1 MASQLKF
8 KDQLRLQKYKTLLK
22 GIEDSRIL
30 SVMTIKDY
38 LALVLVQANYQTYLV
53 FTDRASGEFRGAY
66 HYQREIKSGFISLCA
81 EGPEEVE
88 LDEELGLKKI
98 DLATSNGVN
107 SHAQQPKTGD
117 EAMIVDQENHHNH

>member
-1 MASQLKF
+1 MC
-8 KDQLRLQKYKTLLK
+8 
-22 GIEDSRIL
+22 
-30 SVMTIKDY
+30 DY
-38 LALVLVQANYQTYLV
+38 IVLELVQANYQTYLV
-53 FTDRASGEFRGAY
+53 FTDREDGTFRGAY

-88 LDEELGLKKI
+88 LDEDLGLKKI

-117 EAMIVDQENHHNH
+117 ESMIIDQENQHNHFYPRKKINKIVFYIFRKLTRYCIVIPF